1 MQEKAQDEWFSTWFD
16 SPYYHI
22 LYGHRDET
30 DAQHFINQ
38 LTVLPWFKPG
48 SKVADVCCGKGRH
61 SHYLHSKG
69 FEVVGYDL
77 SPASIQHCLETAK
90 PGLIFRVHDM
100 RTPFPDL
107 DFDVAL
113 NLFTS
118 FGYFETENDNQH
130 AISNMAEALK
140 PTGRLVIDFLNPGLV
155 VKQLVQ
161 HESVIKNE
169 IQFEISRSINKGRL
183 IKEIK
188 FEALGKS
195 HRFEEN
201 VELIQLDTFSK
212 YLSKAGMSIEQVYG
226 NYDLHPYNTEESTR
240 MIIIAKNSQA

>member
-1 MQEKAQDEWFSTWFD
+1 MQEKTQEEWFSTWFD

-22 LYGHRDET
+22 LYGHRDESE
-30 DAQHFINQ
+30 AQHFINQ
-38 LTVLPWFKPG
+38 LTTLPWFKNG

-100 RTPFPDL
+100 RTSYPDI
-107 DFDVAL
+107 DFDVVL

-118 FGYFETENDNQH
+118 FGYFKTGDDNQN

-140 PTGRLVIDFLNPGLV
+140 PSGRLVIDFLNPKSV
-155 VKQLVQ
+155 ANQLVE
-161 HESVIKNE
+161 HETITRE
-169 IQFEISRSINKGRL
+169 DIQFEITRNIKNERL

-188 FEALGKS
+188 FAVSGNKY
-195 HRFEEN
+195 RFEEN
-201 VELIQLDTFSK
+201 VELIQLDAFNA
-212 YLSKAGMSIEQVYG
+212 YLSNADMTIEQVYG
-226 NYDLHPYNTEESTR
+226 NYDLHPYNAEESTR
-240 MIIIAKNSQA
+240 MIIIAKHSKA

>member
-1 MQEKAQDEWFSTWFD
+1 MQEKTQDEWFSTWFD

-38 LTVLPWFKPG
+38 LTELPWFNSG

-90 PGLIFRVHDM
+90 RGMTFRVHDM
-100 RTPFPDL
+100 RTPYPDMS
-107 DFDVAL
+107 FDVVL

-118 FGYFETENDNQH
+118 FGYFGTDKDNQN
-130 AISNMAEALK
+130 AITNMAAALK
-140 PTGRLVIDFLNPGLV
+140 PSGRLVIDFLNPEWV
-155 VKQLVQ
+155 TKQLVP
-161 HESVIKNE
+161 HESIIKGG
-169 IQFEISRSINKGRL
+169 IQFEIARSINDGRL
-183 IKEIK
+183 IKEIM
-188 FEALGKS
+188 FDAHGQQY
-195 HRFEEN
+195 RFEEN
-201 VELIQLDTFSK
+201 VELISLEMFSK
-212 YLSKAGMSIEQVYG
+212 YLSQAGMSIEQVYG
-226 NYDLHPYNTEESTR
+226 NYDLHPYNAEESTR
-240 MIIIAKNSQA
+240 MIIIAKHSQA